1 MSRKETKL
9 CRCACPANRYEV
21 MKWTEAVDH
30 CPEACKKLKKRLRRT
45 VTAAD

>member
-9 CRCACPANRYEV
+9 YRCACPANRDEV
-21 MKWTEAVDH
+21 KWTQAVDH
-30 CPEACKKLKKRLRRT
+30 CPEARKKLKKRVSRT